1 MSQNVKVPSL
11 RSHSNRNLQ
20 MAANSESTAAVDM
33 ATDEKIQRSYYYDC
47 RTFLT
52 PPGSFAVSP
61 AQLRGPPNV
70 CVIAGNGNRA
80 LAEQVATLLGQQ
92 LHATDVEQYASGEVR
107 VQVHASVLGKDAYI
121 IQPTTGNDIIDV
133 NTALVELLL
142 LIRKVR
148 LGKAARVTAVVPF
161 FAYARQDRKTALR
174 MPISAS
180 AVAEMVIK
188 MGVDRVVT
196 LDLHSGQIQGFFEN
210 VPLDNLQ
217 FVHEF
222 AQYLRDQDWFEPEKT
237 VIVSPDAGGVERAR
251 KLADILN
258 VGRIVTIVKR
268 RITAGQIETMQTV
281 GEVGG
286 FHCVIVDDMC
296 DTGGTLVK
304 ACELLKQLGAVTVTA
319 CCTHGIL
326 TNPCAE
332 KVNKCEALER
342 LVVSDSIPQDTHVK
356 QIPKLTVLTIA
367 PLLASAIVK
376 NATNESV
383 SSLFEGP
390 MVAKRSAP
398 QQQAQAAGTASE
410 KPSSES

>member
-1 MSQNVKVPSL
+1 MSQPALEPS
-11 RSHSNRNLQ
+11 
-20 MAANSESTAAVDM
+20 
-33 ATDEKIQRSYYYDC
+33 TDETIQRSYYYDC
-47 RTFLT
+47 RETFLT

-61 AQLRGPPNV
+61 TTSKFASSA

-80 LAEQVATLLGQQ
+80 LAEKVAALLGQ
-92 LHATDVEQYASGEVR
+92 HIHGTTVEQYASGEVR
-107 VQVHASVLGKDAYI
+107 VQVHASVLGRDVYI
-121 IQPTTGNDIIDV
+121 IQPTTGNDLIDI
-133 NTALVELLL
+133 NTALMELLL

-180 AVAEMVIK
+180 AVAEMITL

-222 AQYLRDQDWFEPEKT
+222 AQHVRSQQWFVPEKT
-237 VIVSPDAGGVERAR
+237 VIVSPDAGGVERA
-251 KLADILN
+251 KHLADILC

-268 RITAGQIETMQTV
+268 RIKAGQVETMQTV
-281 GEVGG
+281 GEVDGMY
-286 FHCVIVDDMC
+286 CIIIDDMC

-304 ACELLKQLGAVTVTA
+304 ACELLKALGAITVTA

-332 KVNKCEALER
+332 KVNSCDALSQ
-342 LVVSDSIPQDTHVK
+342 LVVSDSIPQESHMVT
-356 QIPKLTVLTIA
+356 IPKLVVLTIA
-367 PLLASAIVK
+367 PLLASAILK
-376 NATNESV
+376 NANNESV
-383 SSLFEGP
+383 SSLFTGP
-390 MVAKRSAP
+390 LVSKQKS
-398 QQQAQAAGTASE
+398 
-410 KPSSES
+410 PSGNQPTE